1 MTFILVSLK
10 KEIEYFLDILKN
22 VKKGKVS
29 KYTIYSG
36 RIHEKEVTVIKT
48 GIGRKPLDLDM
59 FNDCSRIISAGFCGA
74 LVPNLKSGDIV
85 VSTEV
90 MLAET
95 GFLDRLFKGAGW
107 PASFSG
113 QPKSFK
119 EQPAPSVDQAA
130 SSGEVP
136 ETSGERIM
144 SFDEIGLLKNP
155 AAESL
160 YGSLSGSFQSA
171 DVNKISGQFQG
182 TGFNKISGPFQ
193 NDDFKI
199 HAGRTVTA
207 SRAIR
212 NYKEKVCLGRAAG
225 AVSVDMEDYYR
236 METAKRLGVPCV
248 SVRAVLDEVHDDIPG
263 FRSGLHFHSA
273 ITTLLG
279 RFQPAKMNIAF
290 VLEKVCQ

>member
-1 MTFILVSLK
+1 MIFILVSLK

-36 RIHEKEVTVIKT
+36 RIHEKEVTIIKT

-90 MLAET
+90 MLAEA
-95 GFLDRLFKGAGW
+95 GFLDRLFKGGGR
-107 PASFSG
+107 P
-113 QPKSFK
+113 
-119 EQPAPSVDQAA
+119 A
-130 SSGEVP
+130 SSGEQP
-136 ETSGERIM
+136 T
-144 SFDEIGLLKNP
+144 
-155 AAESL
+155 AESL
-160 YGSLSGSFQSA
+160 YGSLSDSFQSA
-171 DVNKISGQFQG
+171 DVNKISGPLQNVDVNKISGPLQN
-182 TGFNKISGPFQ
+182 TGFNKISGQFQ
-193 NDDFKI
+193 NADFKI

-236 METAKRLGVPCV
+236 METAKRIGVPCV

-279 RFQPAKMNIAF
+279 RLQPAKMNIAF

>member
-36 RIHEKEVTVIKT
+36 RIHEKEVTIIKT

-74 LVPNLKSGDIV
+74 LVPDLKSGDIV

-90 MLAET
+90 MLAEA
-95 GFLDRLFKGAGW
+95 GFLDRLFKGAGR
-107 PASFSG
+107 P
-113 QPKSFK
+113 
-119 EQPAPSVDQAA
+119 A
-130 SSGEVP
+130 SSGEQP
-136 ETSGERIM
+136 T
-144 SFDEIGLLKNP
+144 
-155 AAESL
+155 AELL
-160 YGSLSGSFQSA
+160 YGSLSDSFQNA
-171 DVNKISGQFQG
+171 DVNKISGQFQ
-182 TGFNKISGPFQ
+182 NA
-193 NDDFKI
+193 DFKI

-236 METAKRLGVPCV
+236 METAKRIGVPCV

-279 RFQPAKMNIAF
+279 RLQPAKMNIAF